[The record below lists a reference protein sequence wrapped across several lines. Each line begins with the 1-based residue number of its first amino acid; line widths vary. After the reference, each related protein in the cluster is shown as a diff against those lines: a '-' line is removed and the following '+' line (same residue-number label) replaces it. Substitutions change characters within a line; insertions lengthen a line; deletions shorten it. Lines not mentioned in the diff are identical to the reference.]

1 MEKRTFTLD
10 SSDGK
15 SKLSGFLFLPEGQP
29 RAVVQICHG
38 MCEYILRYE
47 ELAQHLTPVMSF
59 AVLITWGTAPP
70 PG

>member
-15 SKLSGFLFLPEGQP
+15 SKLSGFLFLPEGHP

-47 ELAQHLTPVMSF
+47 ELAPVMPF

-70 PG
+70 PV